1 MEAMKR
7 EIVLKSFLENK
18 ERIDTYVNEGIE
30 KYRKGDFTLKFAK
43 DGKKKVKITHK
54 KHSFLFGSTAFM
66 LDSFEKEGKDNQPI
80 FRVTVTA
87 FGKTAKGEGGSKK
100 QAEAN
105 AASALLKALKA

>member
-18 ERIDTYVNEGIE
+18 ERIDTYVNDGIE
-30 KYRKGDFTLKFAK
+30 KYRKGDFTLKFSK

-66 LDSFEKEGKDNQPI
+66 LDSFEKEGKEEDYKRLFAKLFNHI
-80 FRVTVTA
+80 F
-87 FGKTAKGEGGSKK
+87 FE
-100 QAEAN
+100 ELPHAN
-105 AASALLKALKA
+105 IQSR